1 MSSAEPKNRMTEIGD
16 ESRQRILDAAEKLFL
31 EKGYNG
37 TTIVEVGKL
46 SGISYGSIPW
56 HFENK
61 KGLLVAVIL
70 RLWSNADANAPLEP
84 GVEGL
89 ELVLTQMEQWDNSPF
104 TPLMNSLAWLE
115 FEFDSTWYLEVAR
128 RDNERHEVLARWILE
143 TLDGRPIPG
152 GLSADSVARFW
163 TASSRGIFT
172 QKALLQG
179 FPDGVRPRDVLRQS
193 IISLLG
199 IER

>member
-1 MSSAEPKNRMTEIGD
+1 MTEIGD

-70 RLWSNADANAPLEP
+70 RLWSNADGNAPLEP

-104 TPLMNSLAWLE
+104 TPLMNSMAWME

-143 TLDGRPIPG
+143 TLD
-152 GLSADSVARFW
+152 
-163 TASSRGIFT
+163 
-172 QKALLQG
+172 
-179 FPDGVRPRDVLRQS
+179 
-193 IISLLG
+193 
-199 IER
+199 